1 MAGSHYAR
9 ADKERNEFMKR
20 AEILKRLGF
29 TVPSENKIRMIVD
42 TDAANEADDQFA
54 IMHHLLTPTFD
65 IRGIIAAHFEQ
76 KISYAGGSMEQSY
89 AEIKKV
95 LQLAGID
102 DIAAYRGCEA
112 PLASL
117 QDAPGNEG
125 VDMIIEE
132 AMKEDDRP
140 LYIAVQ
146 GAATNVAAA
155 LNKAPEIA
163 EQMTVLWNGGGS
175 YPDGGW
181 EFNLLQDINACR
193 VLLKSS
199 VCIWQSNIDVYSRYE
214 ISMAELAMRIRPCGR
229 IGAYLFEQLLEENEI
244 EYNLPL
250 PEFRRGENWALGDNT
265 TIAMLMENQATGH
278 WYMRKA
284 PKINDDMTY
293 TEDPDGK
300 EIKVFTDLDYRMSLE
315 DLYAKMALVYK
326 DALS

>member
-1 MAGSHYAR
+1 MRR
-9 ADKERNEFMKR
+9 AD
-20 AEILKRLGF
+20 ILKRLGF

-65 IRGIIAAHFEQ
+65 VRGIIAAHFEQ
-76 KISYAGGSMEQSY
+76 KAGGSGESMEQSY
-89 AEIKKV
+89 AEIVNV
-95 LQLAGID
+95 LQLAEID
-102 DIAAYRGCEA
+102 DVPVYRGCA
-112 PLASL
+112 AALASL
-117 QDAPGNEG
+117 KDAPENEG
-125 VDMIIEE
+125 TDFIIEE
-132 AMKEDDRP
+132 AMKADDRP

-163 EQMTVLWNGGGS
+163 KRMTVLWNGGGI

-193 VLLKSS
+193 VLLESRAD
-199 VCIWQSNIDVYSRYE
+199 VWQSNIDVYSRYE
-214 ISMAELAMRIRPCGR
+214 ISLSELAMKIRPCGA
-229 IGAYLFEQLLEENEI
+229 IGAYLFEQLLRENEI

-250 PEFRRGENWALGDNT
+250 PEFRRGENWSLGDNT

-284 PKINDDMTY
+284 PRINDDMTY
-293 TEDPDGK
+293 EENPDGK

-315 DLYAKMALVYK
+315 DLYAKMALVYGGVLPVK
-326 DALS
+326 